1 MPALQADADGQVLLL
16 GFFGRGQNHPH
27 AGAVDGDRLFHE
39 DVLAGLDGRLEMDRA
54 EAGRR
59 GQDHQVGTGVDR
71 LLIGVEAD
79 ELPLLG
85 NVDLLGL
92 VVLQLIQ

>member
-1 MPALQADADGQVLLL
+1 MPALQADADGQRFFACL
-16 GFFGRGQNHPH
+16 FGRGQHAAH
-27 AGAVDGDRLFHE
+27 AGRVDGHRLFHE
-39 DVLAGLDGRLEMDRA
+39 DVFAGLDGRLEMDRA
-54 EAGRR
+54 KTGRR

-85 NVDLLGL
+85 DVDPIGL
-92 VVLQLIQ
+92 FALEQL